1 MYKKA
6 ISIVAVAGLVLALA
20 PAAQA
25 AWIAGSTL
33 VQPTGVDADGQ
44 WAPSRP
50 MVAAIDGGG
59 MASPDALDTGDLV
72 PATWPSK
79 LTTAT
84 GWYNLGYDWYN
95 AGTTGWIEFD
105 LGAEYSLQGFHVWN
119 GQDPEN
125 GGTNG
130 VDVKL
135 ATGAT
140 APADW
145 SGVSTT
151 KSFEFAKGAG
161 QANTDLGQD
170 YELDSAVTARWVYFD
185 ITSSYGDNRHGLSEV
200 RMVTVPEPATMSLLV
215 LGGLAVLRRRRK

>member
-1 MYKKA
+1 MTKHMMSFA
-6 ISIVAVAGLVLALA
+6 AVAVLVLALA
-20 PAAQA
+20 GSAQA

-33 VQPTGVDADGQ
+33 VQPTGVDADGE

-59 MASPDALDTGDLV
+59 LESTPTLNTGDPV
-72 PATWPSK
+72 PTPWPGK
-79 LTTAT
+79 LITAS

-95 AGTTGWIEFD
+95 ANETGWIEFD

-119 GQDPEN
+119 GQDPAN
-125 GGTNG
+125 GGTKG

-145 SGVSTT
+145 SGVRVYP
-151 KSFEFAKGAG
+151 ERLHGR
-161 QANTDLGQD
+161 
-170 YELDSAVTARWVYFD
+170 TAA
-185 ITSSYGDNRHGLSEV
+185 IT
-200 RMVTVPEPATMSLLV
+200 
-215 LGGLAVLRRRRK
+215 RRFGN

>member
-105 LGAEYSLQGFHVWN
+105 LGAEYSIQGFHVWN
-119 GQDPEN
+119 NTDTIDRGSRL
-125 GGTNG
+125 
-130 VDVKL
+130 VDVKV

-145 SGVSTT
+145 GAISIT
-151 KSFEFAKGAG
+151 KAFEFAQGAG
-161 QANTDLGQD
+161 ATDPGQD
-170 YELDSAVTARWVYFD
+170 RQFDAPVTAGD
-185 ITSSYGDNRHGLSEV
+185 IGVS
-200 RMVTVPEPATMSLLV
+200 P
-215 LGGLAVLRRRRK
+215 